1 MRFGQSP
8 DRKFVFNAE
17 IAESQRAYVKIEAR
31 ILALL
36 VREGITFV
44 LFAAYIPAI
53 AEPFGARAFVGE
65 YSFDLTTRLDKALG
79 SLRLSVRESC
89 CTKAFAA
96 FLHGLG
102 R

>member
-1 MRFGQSP
+1 LGTRQIENLSS
-8 DRKFVFNAE
+8 NAE
-17 IAESQRAYVKIEAR
+17 VAESQRAYVKIEAR

-53 AEPFGARAFVGE
+53 AEPFGARSFVGE
-65 YSFDLTTRLDKALG
+65 CSFVRPPSLG
-79 SLRLSVRESC
+79 KVLGPFRRSVRESCC

-96 FLHGLG
+96 FLN
-102 R
+102 